1 MDKNRQQTGCV
12 IDILL
17 YCNLPHFME
26 SSLLDCVVK

>member
-1 MDKNRQQTGCV
+1 MDKNRHQTGCV

-17 YCNLPHFME
+17 CCNLPRFAE

>member
-1 MDKNRQQTGCV
+1 MDKNRHQISYM

-17 YCNLPHFME
+17 YCNLPHFIE